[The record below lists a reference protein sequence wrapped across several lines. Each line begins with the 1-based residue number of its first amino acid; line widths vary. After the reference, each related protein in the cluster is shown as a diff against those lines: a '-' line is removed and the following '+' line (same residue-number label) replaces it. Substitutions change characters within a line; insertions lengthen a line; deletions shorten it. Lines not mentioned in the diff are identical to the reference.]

1 MLKEFLECGKIVAV
15 HGIAGELRMQP
26 WCDVNDLK
34 KIKQL
39 YLDDKGQKEITL
51 ISARPHKNIVLLKL
65 DGINS
70 IEEAAYFRNKVVY
83 LNRNSIKLNPG
94 QHFIQDLIGIT
105 VIDIDTNKIYGKISD
120 VFNNG
125 ANTVYSITFPDNS
138 EKLIPAIKSV
148 VIKTDVENEKMY
160 IRPIPGLL
168 DDEEEIR

>member
-1 MLKEFLECGKIVAV
+1 MLKEYLECGKIVAV
-15 HGIAGELRMQP
+15 HGIAGELRLQP

-34 KIKQL
+34 KIKKV
-39 YLDDKGQKEITL
+39 YLDDKGQQEISL
-51 ISARPHKNIVLLKL
+51 ISARPHKNIVILKL
-65 DGINS
+65 EGIDT
-70 IEEAAYFRNKVVY
+70 IEKATYFRNKIIY

-105 VIDIDTNKIYGKISD
+105 VIDADTKEVYGKISD

-125 ANTVYSITFPDNS
+125 ANFIYSITFSDKS

-148 VIKTDVENEKMY
+148 VIKTDIENEEMY
-160 IRPIPGLL
+160 IRPIPGLF